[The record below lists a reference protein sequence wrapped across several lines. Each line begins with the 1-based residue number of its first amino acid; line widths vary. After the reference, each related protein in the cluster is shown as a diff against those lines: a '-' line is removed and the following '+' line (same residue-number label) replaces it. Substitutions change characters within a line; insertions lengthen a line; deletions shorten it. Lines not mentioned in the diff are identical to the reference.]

1 MSHQA
6 HVRRVSSAYW
16 ISRAIILFVYAFAI
30 ACIVILAI
38 AFFLQLFNANQ
49 TAPFVDWTYRA
60 AKRIMQPFRGIFPPL
75 EGEQGSVFDV
85 SMLFAIFMYGLL
97 ALGLHGLDR
106 VDRPE
111 DLVTPVRVDVAAGRG
126 AGDRAGGR
134 GDPRCSAG
142 PATRG
147 VRGHVAA
154 TGSICSFSGATERTP
169 LTTQAA
175 ISGTENRSAREAGLE
190 RHVRAR
196 SARSPTRRSV
206 PRPWGLGIIGGTAA
220 GWAHHG

>member
-6 HVRRVSSAYW
+6 HVRRVGSAYW

-49 TAPFVDWTYRA
+49 MAPFVDWTNRA

-97 ALGLHGLDR
+97 ALGLHALIAWIDR
-106 VDRPE
+106 RISSLRYESTWQP
-111 DLVTPVRVDVAAGRG
+111 
-126 AGDRAGGR
+126 
-134 GDPRCSAG
+134 
-142 PATRG
+142 
-147 VRGHVAA
+147 AA
-154 TGSICSFSGATERTP
+154 TTATGPGVMTVP
-169 LTTQAA
+169 TAA
-175 ISGTENRSAREAGLE
+175 PA
-190 RHVRAR
+190 
-196 SARSPTRRSV
+196 PPPSV
-206 PRPWGLGIIGGTAA
+206 PAVTSPPLGPPAA
-220 GWAHHG
+220 SEGPPSEPR